1 MKYAVG
7 QAWSIKNIDESNA
20 RIVIGRI
27 EPAAQLD
34 GQIVIHCTIFD
45 AVIADMGDGPEPL
58 VFGHIP
64 FTEEAFSA
72 SVETLL
78 DSDARTA
85 DAFEEG
91 YNQWAEALGG
101 RLYRSG
107 RGGAIR
113 CHAGRARLA
122 AEIESRPSNTERM
135 THPRIHRQAGVKSC
149 EELPSGL
156 PLRMLI
162 KHAHKL

>member
-7 QAWSIKNIDESNA
+7 QAWSIKNIDEPNA

-45 AVIADMGDGPEPL
+45 TVIADMGDGPEPL
-58 VFGHIP
+58 IFGHIP

-78 DSDARTA
+78 DSDALTA

-91 YNQWAEALGG
+91 YYQWAEALGG
-101 RLYRSG
+101 AFTGPVAAALSDAMQAA
-107 RGGAIR
+107 RG
-113 CHAGRARLA
+113 
-122 AEIESRPSNTERM
+122 
-135 THPRIHRQAGVKSC
+135 
-149 EELPSGL
+149 
-156 PLRMLI
+156 
-162 KHAHKL
+162 

>member
-7 QAWSIKNIDESNA
+7 QAWSLKDVDADNA

-34 GQIVIHCTIFD
+34 GKIVMHCTIFD

-64 FTEEAFSA
+64 FTEDAFSA

-78 DSDARTA
+78 ETNASTA
-85 DAFEEG
+85 DAFDQG
-91 YNQWAEALGG
+91 YYQWAEAM
-101 RLYRSG
+101 
-107 RGGAIR
+107 GGAFTGPV
-113 CHAGRARLA
+113 AATLSDALQAARD
-122 AEIESRPSNTERM
+122 
-135 THPRIHRQAGVKSC
+135 
-149 EELPSGL
+149 
-156 PLRMLI
+156 
-162 KHAHKL
+162 